1 MNARIMLPISIFLA
15 GICAIVA
22 SVAAGQARVSLFI
35 IFPVFTGSSWLFVL
49 GTLLVILSFIVGFL
63 MLAFGT
69 AEMAAGRVELPLRED
84 FPTRQEQQEAGY
96 GGVIFIGPVPIAF
109 GSTRT
114 MALAMLLIGLA
125 AFLVLLALVLLL
137 S

>member
-1 MNARIMLPISIFLA
+1 MNLRILLPVSVFLG
-15 GICAIVA
+15 GIGAIAA
-22 SVAAGQARVSLFI
+22 SVAIGQAEVSLFI

-49 GTLLVILSFIVGFL
+49 GTLLVVLSFVIGFL
-63 MLAFGT
+63 LLAT
-69 AEMAAGRVELPLRED
+69 APAEAAAGLPLRED
-84 FPTRQEQQEAGY
+84 IAIQTDRPRTSY

-109 GSTRT
+109 GSSKK
-114 MALAMLLIGLA
+114 MALALLMVGAA

>member
-22 SVAAGQARVSLFI
+22 SVAAGQAEVSLFI

-49 GTLLVILSFIVGFL
+49 GTLLVILSFIIGFL
-63 MLAFGT
+63 LLALGT
-69 AEMAAGRVELPLRED
+69 AEIAAGHVELPVRENLRTQ
-84 FPTRQEQQEAGY
+84 PKQQETGY

-109 GSTRT
+109 GSSRT
-114 MALAMLLIGLA
+114 MALAMLLIGIA
-125 AFLVLLALVLLL
+125 AFLVLLVLVLLL